1 MELTTTGCP
10 SINVCRCLRPL
21 DLSFTR
27 ITSSLS
33 SITESCCRSTAAWG
47 CKLQGNWTRPLHI
60 LLWLICLCCNWLKG
74 KISNTNR
81 VKGCV
86 SATVVVVIPGPVNEP
101 AFFHTC
107 CCCCCTLLYLFCHFF
122 SAPVSAAATSEFVPV
137 VGRIRLYLILF
148 LFIKCVCAFVCVRGC
163 CMW

>member
-1 MELTTTGCP
+1 MGFTTTGCP

-27 ITSSLS
+27 ITSSFS
-33 SITESCCRSTAAWG
+33 SITESWKHLVSTDKCCQSTAAWG

-86 SATVVVVIPGPVNEP
+86 SPTIIAVIPGQLMSPPSFTLVVVV
-101 AFFHTC
+101 A
-107 CCCCCTLLYLFCHFF
+107 LFCTCFVTFFLHLFLLLQQVNLSQLWDELGCILFYFF
-122 SAPVSAAATSEFVPV
+122 S
-137 VGRIRLYLILF
+137 
-148 LFIKCVCAFVCVRGC
+148 
-163 CMW
+163 